1 MPPEAIEERRN
12 VYVPGRRRPVKIF
25 GWLMA
30 VACVSVFQ
38 AARAQETPPL
48 QFVAEYLREFSAI
61 EHIRL
66 AEERELQAP
75 HQSMLATCIDSGNR
89 YRQEITQQMARMR
102 GMRAPPPSQALPGR
116 LVELYGHKLSLYN
129 EVVSECTALKG
140 GANANVSSLEV
151 MAAVS
156 RYNAK
161 VDTIDHSLFATSTQA
176 FSTLL
181 NTTPGS
187 RNTPRRLAITL
198 AEKRG
203 LLRQLQLEFGAELDD
218 DQQTYL
224 VNAASVI
231 RDAVRAHKASD
242 E

>member
-1 MPPEAIEERRN
+1 MR
-12 VYVPGRRRPVKIF
+12 GRRRVKIF
-25 GWLMA
+25 SWLIVGA
-30 VACVSVFQ
+30 YVSAFP

-89 YRQEITQQMARMR
+89 YRQEITQQMTRMR
-102 GMRAPPPSQALPGR
+102 GMRVPPPSQALPAR

-129 EVVSECTALKG
+129 EVVSECTALKE

-151 MAAVS
+151 MVAVS

-161 VDTIDHSLFATSTQA
+161 VDAIDHLLFATSTQA

-181 NTTPGS
+181 NATSGS

-198 AEKRG
+198 AEKQG
-203 LLRQLQLEFGAELDD
+203 LLRHLQLEFGAELDD

>member
-1 MPPEAIEERRN
+1 MRPEAIEERRN
-12 VYVPGRRRPVKIF
+12 VRARGRRRVKIF
-25 GWLMA
+25 GGLIV
-30 VACVSVFQ
+30 VACVSALP

-89 YRQEITQQMARMR
+89 YRLEITQQMARMR
-102 GMRAPPPSQALPGR
+102 SMRVPPPSQALPGR

-129 EVVSECTALKG
+129 EVVGECTALKG

-161 VDTIDHSLFATSTQA
+161 VDAIDHSLFATSTQA

-181 NTTPGS
+181 NTAPGS
-187 RNTPRRLAITL
+187 RNTPRRLGITL
-198 AEKRG
+198 AEKQD
-203 LLRQLQLEFGAELDD
+203 LLRQLQVEFGTELDD

-224 VNAASVI
+224 VNAATVI
-231 RDAVRAHKASD
+231 RDAVRAHKAAD

>member
-1 MPPEAIEERRN
+1 MFIRL
-12 VYVPGRRRPVKIF
+12 
-25 GWLMA
+25 WA
-30 VACVSVFQ
+30 VACVSAFP
-38 AARAQETPPL
+38 AARAQETRPL
-48 QFVAEYLREFSAI
+48 QFVGEYLREFSAI

-75 HQSMLATCIDSGNR
+75 HQSMLATCVDSGNR
-89 YRQEITQQMARMR
+89 YRLEITQQMGHMR
-102 GMRAPPPSQALPGR
+102 GMRLPPPAQALPGR

-129 EVVSECTALKG
+129 EVVRECTALQE

-161 VDTIDHSLFATSTQA
+161 VDAIDHSLFATSTQA

-181 NTTPGS
+181 NTIPGS
-187 RNTPRRLAITL
+187 SNTPRRLSITL

-224 VNAASVI
+224 VNAATVI
-231 RDAVRAHKASD
+231 RDAVRAHKAAD

>member
-1 MPPEAIEERRN
+1 
-12 VYVPGRRRPVKIF
+12 VKIF
-25 GWLMA
+25 SCLMV
-30 VACVSVFQ
+30 VACVCAFPAV
-38 AARAQETPPL
+38 RAQETPPL

-61 EHIRL
+61 EHIRV

-89 YRQEITQQMARMR
+89 YRLEITQQMARMR
-102 GMRAPPPSQALPGR
+102 GMRVPPPSQTLPGR

-129 EVVSECTALKG
+129 EVVSECTALKE

-161 VDTIDHSLFATSTQA
+161 VDAIDHSLFATSTQA

-187 RNTPRRLAITL
+187 RTTPRRLGITL
-198 AEKRG
+198 AEKQA
-203 LLRQLQLEFGAELDD
+203 LLRQLKLQFGAELDD

-224 VNAASVI
+224 VNAATVI
-231 RDAVRAHKASD
+231 RDALRAHKAAD

>member
-1 MPPEAIEERRN
+1 MRPEAIKERRN
-12 VYVPGRRRPVKIF
+12 GGARGGVPMKIF
-25 GWLMA
+25 SRLLGI
-30 VACVSVFQ
+30 ACVSAFQ
-38 AARAQETPPL
+38 AAGAQETPPL

-75 HQSMLATCIDSGNR
+75 RQNMVATCIDSGNR

-102 GMRAPPPSQALPGR
+102 GMRVPPSSQALPGR
-116 LVELYGHKLSLYN
+116 LVELYGRKLSLYN
-129 EVVSECTALKG
+129 EVVSECIGLKE

-156 RYNAK
+156 QYNAK
-161 VDTIDHSLFATSTQA
+161 VDAIDHSLFATSTQA

-187 RNTPRRLAITL
+187 RNTPRRLGITL
-198 AEKRG
+198 VEKQG

-224 VNAASVI
+224 VNAATVI
-231 RDAVRAHKASD
+231 RDAIRAHKASD

>member
-1 MPPEAIEERRN
+1 MR
-12 VYVPGRRRPVKIF
+12 GRRPVKIF

-30 VACVSVFQ
+30 IACV
-38 AARAQETPPL
+38 AALPAAPAQETPAL

-66 AEERELQAP
+66 AEERELEAP
-75 HQSMLATCIDSGNR
+75 HQSMLVTCIESGNR
-89 YRQEITQQMARMR
+89 YRKEIAQQMDRMR
-102 GMRAPPPSQALPGR
+102 GIRVPPPSQALPGR
-116 LVELYGHKLSLYN
+116 LVELYGHKLVLYS

-161 VDTIDHSLFATSTQA
+161 VDAIDHSLFATSTQA

-181 NTTPGS
+181 NTAS
-187 RNTPRRLAITL
+187 ASSNTPRRLSITL

-231 RDAVRAHKASD
+231 RDALRAHKASD

>member
-1 MPPEAIEERRN
+1 MQSEAIEERRT
-12 VYVPGRRRPVKIF
+12 VCARGRYRVKIF
-25 GWLMA
+25 SWLMV
-30 VACVSVFQ
+30 VACVSALP

-48 QFVAEYLREFSAI
+48 QFVAEYLREFGAI

-75 HQSMLATCIDSGNR
+75 HQSMLATCVDSGNR
-89 YRQEITQQMARMR
+89 YRLEITQQMARMR
-102 GMRAPPPSQALPGR
+102 GMRLPPPSQTLPAR

-129 EVVSECTALKG
+129 EVVNECTALNER
-140 GANANVSSLEV
+140 ANANVSSLEV

-161 VDTIDHSLFATSTQA
+161 VDAIDHSLFATSTQA

-181 NTTPGS
+181 NATPGS
-187 RNTPRRLAITL
+187 RNTPRRLGISL
-198 AEKRG
+198 AEKQG
-203 LLRQLQLEFGAELDD
+203 LLRQVQLEFGAELDD

-224 VNAASVI
+224 VNAATVI

>member
-1 MPPEAIEERRN
+1 MQPEATKERRD
-12 VYVPGRRRPVKIF
+12 VRARGGRRVKIF
-25 GWLMA
+25 GGLI
-30 VACVSVFQ
+30 VIACASALP
-38 AARAQETPPL
+38 AAGAQETPPL
-48 QFVAEYLREFSAI
+48 QFVAEYLREFGAI

-89 YRQEITQQMARMR
+89 YRQEVTQQMARMR

-161 VDTIDHSLFATSTQA
+161 VDAIDHSLFATSTQA
-176 FSTLL
+176 FLTLL

-187 RNTPRRLAITL
+187 RNTAHRLGITL
-198 AEKRG
+198 AEKQG
-203 LLRQLQLEFGAELDD
+203 LLRQLQLEFGTELDD

-224 VNAASVI
+224 VNAATVI

>member
-1 MPPEAIEERRN
+1 MT
-12 VYVPGRRRPVKIF
+12 
-25 GWLMA
+25 
-30 VACVSVFQ
+30 VACALPFP
-38 AARAQETPPL
+38 AARAQATLPL

-61 EHIRL
+61 EHIRV
-66 AEERELQAP
+66 AEEREFQAP

-102 GMRAPPPSQALPGR
+102 GIRVPPPAQALPGR

-129 EVVSECTALKG
+129 EVVSECTALKQ
-140 GANANVSSLEV
+140 GADANVSSLEV

-161 VDTIDHSLFATSTQA
+161 VDAIDHSLFATSTQA

-181 NTTPGS
+181 NTTSGS
-187 RNTPRRLAITL
+187 RNTPRRLGITL
-198 AEKRG
+198 TEKQG

-218 DQQTYL
+218 EEQTYL
-224 VNAASVI
+224 VNAATVI
-231 RDAVRAHKASD
+231 RDGIRAHKASD

>member
-1 MPPEAIEERRN
+1 MVIAS
-12 VYVPGRRRPVKIF
+12 V
-25 GWLMA
+25 A
-30 VACVSVFQ
+30 VFP
-38 AARAQETPPL
+38 AARAQETSPL

-89 YRQEITQQMARMR
+89 YRQEITQQMSRMR
-102 GMRAPPPSQALPGR
+102 AIGAPPPSQALPGR
-116 LVELYGHKLSLYN
+116 LVELYGRKLSLYN
-129 EVVSECTALKG
+129 EVVRECTALKE

-161 VDTIDHSLFATSTQA
+161 VDAIDHALFATSTQA
-176 FSTLL
+176 FLTLL

-187 RNTPRRLAITL
+187 RNTARRLGITL
-198 AEKRG
+198 AEKQG

-224 VNAASVI
+224 VNAATVI
-231 RDAVRAHKASD
+231 RDALRAHKASD

>member
-1 MPPEAIEERRN
+1 M
-12 VYVPGRRRPVKIF
+12 KIF
-25 GWLMA
+25 SRLMV
-30 VACVSVFQ
+30 VACVCAFP

-61 EHIRL
+61 EHIRV

-75 HQSMLATCIDSGNR
+75 HQSMVATCVDSGDR
-89 YRQEITQQMARMR
+89 YRLEITQQMTRMR
-102 GMRAPPPSQALPGR
+102 GMRLPPPSQGLPGR
-116 LVELYGHKLSLYN
+116 LVELYGQKLSLYN
-129 EVVSECTALKG
+129 EVVSECTALKE

-161 VDTIDHSLFATSTQA
+161 VDAIDHALFATSTQV

-181 NTTPGS
+181 STAPGS
-187 RNTPRRLAITL
+187 RNTARRLGITL
-198 AEKRG
+198 AEKHG

-224 VNAASVI
+224 VNAATVI

>member
-1 MPPEAIEERRN
+1 MVI
-12 VYVPGRRRPVKIF
+12 
-25 GWLMA
+25 
-30 VACVSVFQ
+30 ACVSALP
-38 AARAQETPPL
+38 AARAQETSPL

-61 EHIRL
+61 EHIRV
-66 AEERELQAP
+66 AEEREFQAP

-89 YRQEITQQMARMR
+89 YRQEIAQQMARMR
-102 GMRAPPPSQALPGR
+102 AMRAPPPSQALPGR
-116 LVELYGHKLSLYN
+116 LVDLYSRKLSLYN
-129 EVVSECTALKG
+129 EVVSECAALKE

-161 VDTIDHSLFATSTQA
+161 VDAIDHSLFGTSTQA

-181 NTTPGS
+181 NTTPGA
-187 RNTPRRLAITL
+187 RNTARRLGITL
-198 AEKRG
+198 AEKQG

-224 VNAASVI
+224 VNAATVI